1 MEIRKIRYRKMA
13 SGGKERVVVLGGYVR
28 QIDTI
33 KKTKKGAET
42 RAKTLNEQKWK
53 GYWWKH
59 KVVKTDKGYAVVLLP
74 LHIGTA
80 QDKKNNSI
88 KVQRKFLS

>member
-1 MEIRKIRYRKMA
+1 MT
-13 SGGKERVVVLGGYVR
+13 SGGKERVVVLGGFVR

-42 RAKTLNEQKWK
+42 RAKKLNEQKWK
-53 GYWWKH
+53 GHWWNH
-59 KVVKTDKGYAVVLLP
+59 KVVKTDKGYAIVLLP
-74 LHIGTA
+74 LQIGTA
-80 QDKKNNSI
+80 RDKQYNSI